1 MDTASMLE
9 EYRRENPRRKIIFL
23 NAKNDRY
30 FEEYARFN
38 LDILSEGLARGG
50 VCFSVVDDGVFI
62 SGEDAQRRLLFECG
76 ILCASHDGGA
86 ILKPY
91 ANACDIM
98 SAICR
103 ISEIFGNRY

>member
-1 MDTASMLE
+1 MTGGCKE
-9 EYRRENPRRKIIFL
+9 REALAIHKSLKI
-23 NAKNDRY
+23 NECCGNDRY

-62 SGEDAQRRLLFECG
+62 SGDDAQRRLLFECG

>member
-9 EYRRENPRRKIIFL
+9 KYRHENPTRRVIFL
-23 NAKNDRY
+23 NATNEKY
-30 FEEYARFN
+30 FDEYFNFN
-38 LDILSEGLARGG
+38 LDILIEGLSRTG
-50 VCFSVVDDGVFI
+50 VEFLPLEDGVFF
-62 SGEDAQRRLLFECG
+62 SGEDAQKNLLFECG
-76 ILCASHDGGA
+76 ILCARGDGGA

-103 ISEIFGNRY
+103 IAEKFGNRS